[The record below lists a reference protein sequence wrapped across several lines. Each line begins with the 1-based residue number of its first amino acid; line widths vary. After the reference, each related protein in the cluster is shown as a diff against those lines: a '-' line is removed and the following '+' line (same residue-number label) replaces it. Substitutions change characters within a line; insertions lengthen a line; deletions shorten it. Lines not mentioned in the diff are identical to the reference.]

1 MLSLRVVRGEDW
13 LLLLLLLL
21 LLLRSRVLKL
31 ATFR

>member
-21 LLLRSRVLKL
+21 LLRSRVLKL